1 MRVFNRLLSFVIS
14 SSFCLSILCFR
25 TAISQEV
32 LSVTHPNIK
41 AEAEAEDF
49 LGSLHHRRNLRN
61 PSHRTNNSHSNNS
74 NDSEDDGKLNI
85 LALGGSA
92 TWGVRIKDRELAYP
106 NVLAKM
112 GGHFVSNVA
121 MRATDAY
128 YPSK

>member
-1 MRVFNRLLSFVIS
+1 MRVFNRLLSFVLS
-14 SSFCLSILCFR
+14 SSLCLSILCFR

-41 AEAEAEDF
+41 AEAEDF
-49 LGSLHHRRNLRN
+49 LESRRNLRN
-61 PSHRTNNSHSNNS
+61 PSHRSNNSHSNNS